1 MLLIWL
7 GITTFFLGL
16 AANEAKEKKSKNRGV
31 TTTPPYGVCVT
42 RDKKGVF
49 FTKDLITNLVL
60 IGLSIKLEKEK
71 QNEFKR

>member
-1 MLLIWL
+1 MS
-7 GITTFFLGL
+7 
-16 AANEAKEKKSKNRGV
+16 KSRGG

-42 RDKKGVF
+42 RDKKGVI